1 MTVALVTGGNK
12 GVGLATVR
20 GLARR
25 GVRVWLGARSAAL
38 GERAADDGPSGCFL
52 GPDGVT
58 PW

>member
-25 GVRVWLGARSAAL
+25 GVHVWLGARSTER
-38 GERAADDGPSGCFL
+38 GERAAASLRGEGLDVRPL
-52 GPDGVT
+52 R
-58 PW
+58 